1 MYLSNNLIVASL
13 FVIASS
19 FVNAAVTSPLTA
31 VNSQQDFCLF
41 LPPQPGLVVAVTE
54 NDGIPFCTKKDAVP
68 KASEFPQGFITT
80 AHYLKANDYVQVT
93 GFFDRTKYS
102 LGANDGGGQYDNH
115 AKGKP
120 VHAQC
125 KDYKYFVSLVEP
137 DIERFCIRCCNDKTD
152 CNTGRSGYG
161 CLRVVP
167 GDYTRDN
174 NFGSNNGTATTHQNY
189 SIDSVYAD
197 LDALPEANTA
207 ADANTDSTATT
218 EKVDTAADATTTTEK
233 VDAVAD
239 ATTSNNTTTVNANQ
253 EIAAEIET
261 LKTEL
266 SNSNVDQVQTKWTQ
280 FATKLSTDYPQ
291 VSEQIK
297 QLSTITASLNTSEQW
312 NAFIDLVSKKII
324 QLQATSTT
332 ADDEASTASHTDS
345 KEDLEWLFNH
355 RNSHDNQATW

>member
-41 LPPQPGLVVAVTE
+41 LPPQPGLGVAETE

-80 AHYLKANDYVQVT
+80 AHYLKSNDYVQVT

-102 LGANDGGGQYDNH
+102 LGAKDGGGQYDNH

-137 DIERFCIRCCNDKTD
+137 DIERFCIRCCNDKND

-167 GDYTRDN
+167 GDYNRDN
-174 NFGSNNGTATTHQNY
+174 NFGSNNGTATTHHNY
-189 SIDSVYAD
+189 SIDSVFAD
-197 LDALPEANTA
+197 LDALPEADTA
-207 ADANTDSTATT
+207 TATT
-218 EKVDTAADATTTTEK
+218 DSTTTTEK
-233 VDAVAD
+233 ADTATTTAAATVD
-239 ATTSNNTTTVNANQ
+239 ATTSNNTTTNANQ
-253 EIAAEIET
+253 EIAAEIKT
-261 LKTEL
+261 LQTEL

-291 VSEQIK
+291 VSEQIEK
-297 QLSTITASLNTSEQW
+297 LSTITASLTTSEQW
-312 NAFIDLVSKKII
+312 NAFVDLVSKKII
-324 QLQATSTT
+324 QLQATST
-332 ADDEASTASHTDS
+332 ADEASTASHTDS